1 MNKLKFRSYDDFGNP
16 TSVTLTENGVEQVY
30 YRLRHVK
37 SVEAKYVINGEGK
50 LVPTNDNNKYITING
65 ENYINY

>member
-30 YRLRHVK
+30 YKLRHVK
-37 SVEAKYVINGEGK
+37 SVKAKYVMNEEGK
-50 LVPTNDNNKYITING
+50 LAPINNDNKYITING
-65 ENYINY
+65 DNYINY